1 MMQAITSIE
10 STRLVIRPIDRADLP
25 ALMSINGDPEVTQ
38 FLPYATWTT
47 SGDADAWFARMD
59 ALREAGSGQQ
69 LVIALRDDRAV
80 VGTMLLFKFDEGS
93 RRVELGY
100 VLGRAHWR
108 QGLMREAIDSACT
121 HAFAALGI
129 RRIEAEVNPA
139 NAASCAT
146 LLAAGFTHEGTM
158 RQRWIGREGPYD
170 TRIFGRLADDRA
182 RS

>member
-1 MMQAITSIE
+1 
-10 STRLVIRPIDRADLP
+10 
-25 ALMSINGDPEVTQ
+25 
-38 FLPYATWTT
+38 
-47 SGDADAWFARMD
+47 MD
-59 ALREAGSGQQ
+59 ALRDVGTGQQ
-69 LVIALRDDRAV
+69 LVIARRDDGAIA
-80 VGTMLLFKFDEGS
+80 GTMLLFKFDEGS

-108 QGLMREAIDSACT
+108 QGLMREAIDAACT
-121 HAFAALGI
+121 HAFTALGI

-158 RQRWIGREGPYD
+158 RQRWIGRDGPYD
-170 TRIFGRLADDRA
+170 TRVFGRLADDPA